1 MTAHYVKK
9 IKELELEL
17 ALSKER
23 LMIGSQIIR
32 SIVTDTKD
40 SIKYVLQSFD
50 LITESTGIIIKGN
63 KVKSL
68 SRKDQN

>member
-50 LITESTGIIIKGN
+50 LITRTN
-63 KVKSL
+63 KL
-68 SRKDQN
+68 M